1 MGKGV
6 VFGLKCGEL
15 FASYDQDGFLLRMSQ
30 ISLIKEDQEYCTTL
44 PKQGMMQNGKLYQQ
58 EMLEQD
64 TSEKDCGSSPTEKK
78 YPTPCAGN
86 WKDTVGT
93 LKGRIGTPYEE
104 GTIARVLYKDEI
116 LSYPTPTATN
126 IMGEQSER
134 VERNQSGGFILRKKN
149 KPHMTYGARLQDAVM
164 YLHKEQEKMLNFP
177 TPTATDAKMH
187 PSLLRKVAKEA
198 AEKNTYRGINLPNHL
213 GMFPKQ
219 TEEERKEFLKEKIK
233 TLENLKSKPLKSL
246 KMNPN
251 WIEWLMGYPKKWTD
265 ITIESKYLEMQ
276 SYHKSHTN
284 LEKE

>member
-64 TSEKDCGSSPTEKK
+64 TSENECGLSPIGKK
-78 YPTPCAGN
+78 YPTPCARDFRDNYTAVRG
-86 WKDTVGT
+86 K
-93 LKGRIGTPYEE
+93 IGTRFEE
-104 GTIARVLYKDEI
+104 NGLTRVLYKQEI
-116 LSYPTPTATN
+116 LKYPTPTATN

-149 KPHMTYGARLQDAVM
+149 KPHMTYGARLQDVIM
-164 YLHKEQEKMLNFP
+164 YLHKQLPKEEQNKIL
-177 TPTATDAKMH
+177 KG
-187 PSLLRKVAKEA
+187 K
-198 AEKNTYRGINLPNHL
+198 I
-213 GMFPKQ
+213 
-219 TEEERKEFLKEKIK
+219 TEM
-233 TLENLKSKPLKSL
+233 ENLESKPLKSL

-265 ITIESKYLEMQ
+265 ITIESKDLEMQ
-276 SYHKSHTN
+276 LFHKSHIN